1 MKLFIKKGKEKVCTF
16 FIIARNYVLK
26 ILIIPEHGTLTE
38 REGSVW

>member
-1 MKLFIKKGKEKVCTF
+1 MKMFIKKRKGEGVYF